1 MFSELERLLLKPGTL
16 PPCSPV
22 CASGTRTRGSC
33 RPPSRGRGPGP
44 SSAGSR
50 CPGSPCSRGVC
61 GHRSRGT
68 WRGGSGPRGGGRRP
82 GAPATARVSVPR
94 RPLTPRKPGLKTR
107 PGLEPGASPR
117 AVLRL
122 ALPQP
127 KNLPFWPPS
136 SQFRLPTLRWP
147 LQASLIW
154 CRVHFYR
161 GSRGDLGQFEVPV
174 ASMKLTT
181 SFQMKRYVSILVHG
195 GDGPPPPPV
204 SRKLL
209 TPSSRVF

>member
-1 MFSELERLLLKPGTL
+1 MFGSVRSMESVGGGGGAEAAGGVRVGAFAPPGCYRAWPPPLRPTDVAGL
-16 PPCSPV
+16 PCAGSV
-22 CASGTRTRGSC
+22 CA
-33 RPPSRGRGPGP
+33 
-44 SSAGSR
+44 A
-50 CPGSPCSRGVC
+50 
-61 GHRSRGT
+61 
-68 WRGGSGPRGGGRRP
+68 GRRP
-82 GAPATARVSVPR
+82 GTPATARVSVPR

>member
-1 MFSELERLLLKPGTL
+1 MFGSVRSMESVGGGGGAEAAGGVRVGAFAPPGCYRAWPPPLRPTDVAGL
-16 PPCSPV
+16 PCAGSV
-22 CASGTRTRGSC
+22 CA
-33 RPPSRGRGPGP
+33 
-44 SSAGSR
+44 A
-50 CPGSPCSRGVC
+50 
-61 GHRSRGT
+61 
-68 WRGGSGPRGGGRRP
+68 GRRP

>member
-1 MFSELERLLLKPGTL
+1 MFGSVRSMESVGGGGGAEAAGGVRVGAFAPPGCYRAWPPPLRPTDVAGL
-16 PPCSPV
+16 P
-22 CASGTRTRGSC
+22 
-33 RPPSRGRGPGP
+33 
-44 SSAGSR
+44 SAGS
-50 CPGSPCSRGVC
+50 VC
-61 GHRSRGT
+61 AA
-68 WRGGSGPRGGGRRP
+68 GRRP

>member
-1 MFSELERLLLKPGTL
+1 MFGSVRSMESVGGGGGAEAAGGVRVGAFAPPGCYRAWPPPLRPTDVAGL
-16 PPCSPV
+16 PCAGSV
-22 CASGTRTRGSC
+22 CA
-33 RPPSRGRGPGP
+33 
-44 SSAGSR
+44 A
-50 CPGSPCSRGVC
+50 
-61 GHRSRGT
+61 
-68 WRGGSGPRGGGRRP
+68 GRRP

-174 ASMKLTT
+174 ASMKLTA

>member
-82 GAPATARVSVPR
+82 GAPAALAWLLLRS
-94 RPLTPRKPGLKTR
+94 G
-107 PGLEPGASPR
+107 GEGAACLSFP
-117 AVLRL
+117 
-122 ALPQP
+122 
-127 KNLPFWPPS
+127 
-136 SQFRLPTLRWP
+136 
-147 LQASLIW
+147 
-154 CRVHFYR
+154 
-161 GSRGDLGQFEVPV
+161 
-174 ASMKLTT
+174 ASMDSAT
-181 SFQMKRYVSILVHG
+181 FVSLSLCPLRTLMFSGERIFF
-195 GDGPPPPPV
+195 
-204 SRKLL
+204 RQ
-209 TPSSRVF
+209 

>member
-1 MFSELERLLLKPGTL
+1 MMLPFPGFLKPPEAAQASVFGSVRSMESVGGGGGAEAAGGVRVGAFAPPGCYRAWPPPLRPTDVAGL
-16 PPCSPV
+16 PCAGSV
-22 CASGTRTRGSC
+22 CA
-33 RPPSRGRGPGP
+33 
-44 SSAGSR
+44 A
-50 CPGSPCSRGVC
+50 
-61 GHRSRGT
+61 
-68 WRGGSGPRGGGRRP
+68 GRRP